1 MADDDVFLQHM
12 ITKKV
17 ISNLNVL
24 RPRVL
29 YRVLR
34 DLDGTLIVAQ
44 QWHFLQIDAVVLESL
59 LHPEELCATS
69 TSGNVLCLSSGE

>member
-1 MADDDVFLQHM
+1 MADDDVSLQHM

-29 YRVLR
+29 YWVLR
-34 DLDGTLIVAQ
+34 DFDGTLIVAQ
-44 QWHFLQIDAVVLESL
+44 QRYFLQVDAIVLEGL
-59 LHPEELCATS
+59 LHPEELTAAC
-69 TSGNVLCLSSGE
+69 SGSNVLSLSSGE

>member
-1 MADDDVFLQHM
+1 VADDDVSLQHM

-29 YRVLR
+29 YWVLR
-34 DLDGTLIVAQ
+34 DFDGTLVVAQ
-44 QWHFLQIDAVVLESL
+44 QRYFLQVDSVVLERL
-59 LHPEELCATS
+59 LHPEELTAAS
-69 TSGNVLCLSSGE
+69 SSSNVFSFSSGE

>member
-1 MADDDVFLQHM
+1 MADDDVSLQHM

-34 DLDGTLIVAQ
+34 DFDGTLVVAQ
-44 QWHFLQIDAVVLESL
+44 QRYFLQVDPVVLERL
-59 LHPEELCATS
+59 LHPKELTAAS
-69 TSGNVLCLSSGE
+69 SSNNVFGFSSGE